1 MDKEEI
7 RFSKFISRLR
17 SIFQDILIK
26 PLWIQACK
34 DNPFLEKDLAF
45 RSQLGLKYISDNQFK
60 INQEMEIITKRKE
73 IVDALN
79 GVMDDED
86 KPYFSMSYLIENF
99 MGLTYKDIVDNQ
111 EAKERKEKEK
121 EKEGGE
127 KKEGEEEVTL

>member
-1 MDKEEI
+1 
-7 RFSKFISRLR
+7 
-17 SIFQDILIK
+17 
-26 PLWIQACK
+26 
-34 DNPFLEKDLAF
+34 
-45 RSQLGLKYISDNQFK
+45 
-60 INQEMEIITKRKE
+60 MEIITKRKE

-99 MGLTYKDIVDNQ
+99 MGLTYKDIVANQ